1 MKYSH
6 LEDSHYFVPIAI
18 EKLLVQWDIR
28 LAPSSKS
35 LLDAFIWLRRTIKP
49 TIILLSVF
57 QWSEGRHYRHAAINN
72 IVYRAMS
79 AAKIPS
85 RLETSGLSRSDGKR
99 PDGVSVV
106 PWRNGKLLIWDATSP
121 DTFASSYSSL
131 ASADAGLVAARAEE
145 LKEAKYAFL
154 VPHHI
159 FTPVAIETGGV
170 VGPQSL
176 AFIRELGRR
185 LELVTGDANSFVHLL
200 QRLSIAVQQGNAAS
214 ILGSIDH
221 SLPDE
226 N

>member
-1 MKYSH
+1 
-6 LEDSHYFVPIAI
+6 
-18 EKLLVQWDIR
+18 
-28 LAPSSKS
+28 
-35 LLDAFIWLRRTIKP
+35 
-49 TIILLSVF
+49 
-57 QWSEGRHYRHAAINN
+57 
-72 IVYRAMS
+72 MS

-85 RLETSGLSRSDGKR
+85 RLEPSGLSRSDGKR

-106 PWRNGKLLIWDATSP
+106 PWRSGKLLIWDATSP
-121 DTFASSYSSL
+121 DTFAPSYSSL

-145 LKEAKYAFL
+145 LKEAKYALL

-200 QRLSIAVQQGNAAS
+200 QRLSIAVQRGNAAS
-214 ILGSIDH
+214 VLGSIDH